1 MGMTASRDPKMT
13 TKIMSA
19 IHSQDTKPE
28 MLIRKA
34 LFRDG
39 FRYRVHYKAL
49 PGKPDVVFTR
59 VKLAVFID
67 GDFWHGHNW
76 AIRNYGSLED
86 ELQRYSPFWQEK
98 IRRNVERDRATT
110 ESLESMG
117 WVVMRLWESDI
128 EKDLEGNLLLIESCY
143 LKLDEVGRDSK

>member
-1 MGMTASRDPKMT
+1 MGMTASRDPKIT